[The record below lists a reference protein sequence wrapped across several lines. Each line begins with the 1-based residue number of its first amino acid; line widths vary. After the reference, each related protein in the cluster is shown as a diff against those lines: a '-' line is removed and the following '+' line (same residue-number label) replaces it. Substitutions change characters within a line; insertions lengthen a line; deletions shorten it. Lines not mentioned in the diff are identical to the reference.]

1 MRWLRLVFYLTF
13 YCDDSGDD
21 DDTLTTKWESVVTVV
36 MMMTDTDN
44 KVGKCEVVQELLNI
58 HFVLL

>member
-1 MRWLRLVFYLTF
+1 MFYLTF

-44 KVGKCEVVQELLNI
+44 KVGKCEMVEVSVLLNI
-58 HFVLL
+58 LLW